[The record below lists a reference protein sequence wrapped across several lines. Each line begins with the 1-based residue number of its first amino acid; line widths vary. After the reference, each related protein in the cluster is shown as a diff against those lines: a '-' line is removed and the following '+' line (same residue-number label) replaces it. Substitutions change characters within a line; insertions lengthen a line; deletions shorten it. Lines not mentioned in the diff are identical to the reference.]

1 MSARTTLNGMHAIDE
16 AWNARDW
23 EAYGRLLADDLV
35 AYASGDATAH
45 GKADHI
51 AKAKDLCTSFP
62 DARVASEQYLELFTS
77 HDGIRSASVARL
89 TGTERRSGRSFDV
102 TFAVINRWKDGRIA
116 TQRQFL
122 DIDGMRRQLGQETST
137 EIRP

>member
-1 MSARTTLNGMHAIDE
+1 MSARTTLNGMQAIDE

-23 EAYGRLLADDLV
+23 DAYGRLLADDLV
-35 AYASGDATAH
+35 AYASGEATAH
-45 GKADHI
+45 DKTDHI
-51 AKAKDLCTSFP
+51 VKAKDFCTNFP

-122 DIDGMRRQLGQETST
+122 DTDSMRRQLGPDISMEADT
-137 EIRP
+137 